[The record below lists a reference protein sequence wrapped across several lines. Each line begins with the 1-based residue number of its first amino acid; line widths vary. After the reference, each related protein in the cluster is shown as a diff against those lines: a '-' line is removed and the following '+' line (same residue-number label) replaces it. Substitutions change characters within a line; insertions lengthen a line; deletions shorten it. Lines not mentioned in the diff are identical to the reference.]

1 MAEPQPRMTEEEE
14 ERLLDELL
22 DVLDLVTSTSG
33 CADMVP
39 LWLEA
44 TKRPRAVHF
53 RPASSPTLAVPP
65 HIRAWGRS
73 MRSKYAALAA
83 WRHAVLAERILEA
96 IGSAAAAAVQAMYF
110 TPVEAN
116 EPPYSWS
123 KASSRHPM
131 AREWPSANVFD
142 DQARRG
148 CRDSVAPEPVNKN
161 ETRRVH
167 IL

>member
-1 MAEPQPRMTEEEE
+1 
-14 ERLLDELL
+14 
-22 DVLDLVTSTSG
+22 
-33 CADMVP
+33 
-39 LWLEA
+39 
-44 TKRPRAVHF
+44 
-53 RPASSPTLAVPP
+53 
-65 HIRAWGRS
+65 

-96 IGSAAAAAVQAMYF
+96 VGPAAAAAVEAMYF

-131 AREWPSANVFD
+131 ARDWPSANVFD

-148 CRDSVAPEPVNKN
+148 CRDSVALLRERVERALPGASCAAEARAAILSTGARDGTLAEVLRYA
-161 ETRRVH
+161 ELERRGRP
-167 IL
+167 